1 MYNSVW
7 FNSLAKPALNPPA
20 KIFSPVWAVLYA
32 MIFLSL
38 FIFIRTSS
46 VSSKTKGYIYFALQL
61 LLNVIWSPVFFLMKN
76 IGLALII
83 IILLDLFVLMT
94 IRNFYRISKTAA
106 MLLVPYFL
114 WIIFATYLNVSYFV
128 LNR

>member
-83 IILLDLFVLMT
+83 IILLDIFVLMT
-94 IRNFYRISKTAA
+94 IRNFYRISKTAG
-106 MLLVPYFL
+106 MLLIPYL
-114 WIIFATYLNVSYFV
+114 VWILFATYLNVSYFI

>member
-20 KIFSPVWAVLYA
+20 KIFSPVWTVLYA

-46 VSSKTKGYIYFALQL
+46 VSSKTKGYIYFVLQL

-94 IRNFYRISKTAA
+94 IRIFYRISKTAG

-114 WIIFATYLNVSYFV
+114 WIIFATYLNVSYFI

>member
-114 WIIFATYLNVSYFV
+114 WIIFATYLNVSYFI

>member
-94 IRNFYRISKTAA
+94 IRNFYRISKTAG

-114 WIIFATYLNVSYFV
+114 WIIFATYLNVSYFI

>member
-83 IILLDLFVLMT
+83 IILLDIFVLMT
-94 IRNFYRISKTAA
+94 IRNFYRISKTAG

-114 WIIFATYLNVSYFV
+114 WIIFATYLNVSYFI